1 MVLTTGTRIIDQSS
15 LHRVASSDKGTL
27 GDVKFKKIKFLQK
40 IKEYIVRMTTVFF
53 FIGGG

>member
-1 MVLTTGTRIIDQSS
+1 MYGNCFAPLYTMV
-15 LHRVASSDKGTL
+15 SDKGTL

-40 IKEYIVRMTTVFF
+40 IKVYIVWMTTALF